1 MLPSSNGNH
10 NLVEVP
16 NITAAWPPASE
27 AAGVVW
33 PELQGPPA
41 NGLIGHDD
49 AALEQHLFDQPQAQ
63 RESEIEPNRMSDDLG
78 WKAMTFVADGLGHA
92 SLSTRLALTPELT

>member
-1 MLPSSNGNH
+1 MGGEGGGGGGGGGGAPLFSPAASASAGPPGYRADLGRFRKAHSHPDRRPATTMLPSSNGNH

-49 AALEQHLFDQPQAQ
+49 AAL
-63 RESEIEPNRMSDDLG
+63 
-78 WKAMTFVADGLGHA
+78 
-92 SLSTRLALTPELT
+92 